1 MQQIPKIAIVDPNT
15 LAALGLKGV
24 LQNVMPIM
32 TVDSFGTFAELEM
45 NHPEEYVHFF
55 VAMTI
60 VFDNRDFF
68 LNYRRRTIV
77 LTTSVESM
85 MDGFH
90 CLCINVPEKQLIRSL
105 LSLQQS
111 AHAHGRNL
119 PPMPKVLQQKVLSD
133 REIEVMNL
141 IVQGFINKEIAE
153 QLNIALSTVVTHRR
167 NIMEKLGVK
176 SVSALTIY
184 AVTHGYVDISKI

>member
-1 MQQIPKIAIVDPNT
+1 MKQIPKIAIVDPNT
-15 LAALGLKGV
+15 LAAIGLKGV

-60 VFDNRDFF
+60 VLDNRDFF

>member
-15 LAALGLKGV
+15 LAAIGLKGV

-60 VFDNRDFF
+60 VLDNRDFF

-133 REIEVMNL
+133 REIEVMNH

>member
-1 MQQIPKIAIVDPNT
+1 MQQIPKIAIIDPNT
-15 LAALGLKGV
+15 LAAIGLKGV

-60 VFDNRDFF
+60 VLDNRDFF

-141 IVQGFINKEIAE
+141 IVQGFINKEIGE